1 MRPETVLLGVRERRR
16 LIQSRSRTADRPLP
30 GPGGGRAPAHVVL
43 ETFGRRAAFV
53 EARLAR
59 SVHSLVKSHEL
70 TLGAVLMP
78 DHLHWIVARSTE
90 LDDTVGR
97 FKVASSRA
105 AWKCGWQGRLWQ
117 LSYFDTL
124 LRSREILLWTQ
135 RYIQANPVRAGLVRR
150 IGDYPWRHVR
160 EGYADSA
167 SRRSVA
173 LRRRGKDDGM

>member
-1 MRPETVLLGVRERRR
+1 MGKRSQLISPGARTTSDIYLGPE
-16 LIQSRSRTADRPLP
+16 
-30 GPGGGRAPAHVVL
+30 GGRAPAHVVL
-43 ETFGRRAAFV
+43 ETFGRQGAFI

-59 SVHSLVKSHEL
+59 SVHNLVKSHEV

-78 DHLHWIVARSTE
+78 DHLHWIVASSTE

-160 EGYADSA
+160 EGYADSL
-167 SRRSVA
+167 SRRSSPGRHGGRHRGPGRPSD
-173 LRRRGKDDGM
+173 RR